1 MKAMVLAAGFG
12 TRLRPYTLTRPKPLF
27 PVLDRPLLLHTL
39 AQLRR
44 HGAREVVVNAHHLR
58 GQIAGLLEQER
69 DVLVQMEEK
78 ELGTGGGL
86 RLAMDHFATRP
97 FLAVNGDIVHDIDL
111 AAVHAGHCASGADVT
126 MVLHHCP
133 RFNNVR
139 VAPDN
144 RILGF
149 VGHGPAGGEERLLA
163 FTGIQVIEPRVLAAI
178 PPGEFYGI
186 IDCYA
191 ALLGQGGHVRA
202 HVAEGH
208 FWTDMGT
215 PADYLE
221 LHRSLLRDNRPAGL
235 APAARSGP
243 FFLGRDVFLGPG
255 TVFHDW
261 VAVGRN
267 ARIGAGSSLTRV
279 VVWDGAEVAPGSV
292 LSDTIVV

>member
-12 TRLRPYTLTRPKPLF
+12 TRLRPYTLVRPKPLF

-44 HGAREVVVNAHHLR
+44 SGARQVVVNAHHLR
-58 GQIAGLLEQER
+58 EQIAGLVQEEW

-86 RLAMDHFATRP
+86 RLAMGHFAPQP

-111 AAVHAGHCASGADVT
+111 AAVYAGHCASGADVT
-126 MVLHHCP
+126 MVMHDCP
-133 RFNNVR
+133 RFNNVL
-139 VAPDN
+139 VSPDN
-144 RILGF
+144 RIIGF
-149 VGHGPAGGEERLLA
+149 AAAGHQEGRLLA
-163 FTGIQVIEPRVLAAI
+163 FTGIQVINPQVLAVI
-178 PPGEFYGI
+178 PPGEFCNI

-191 ALLGQGGHVRA
+191 ALLGGGGHIRA
-202 HVAEGH
+202 QVASGH

-221 LHRSLLRDNRPAGL
+221 LHRSLLRDARPVGL
-235 APAARSGP
+235 AAAPGGP
-243 FFLGRDVFLGPG
+243 FSLGRNLFLGPG
-255 TVFHDW
+255 IVFHDW
-261 VAVGRN
+261 VAVGSN

-279 VVWDGAEVAPGSV
+279 VVWDRAEVAPSSV